1 MDQKLKEGLERISK
15 AEQEQAEKPT
25 IKQEQIELKNAK
37 ESLWRLRTKEN
48 KLVQTRRVQNIQ
60 KLEKKTEQVINLL
73 EK

>member
-1 MDQKLKEGLERISK
+1 MEEKLKEGLERISK
-15 AEQEQAEKPT
+15 AEREQAEKPT

-48 KLVQTRRVQNIQ
+48 KLVKTRRVQNIQ